1 MEFGFDEVSYD
12 RQEDEM
18 QELSGLFGVAHIRF
32 LHGATDEGAVN
43 IFVNNRLF
51 ARNVKFTEITD
62 YMRVRPGRVNIRI
75 VSAVG
80 SNRPILVDNITISP
94 FFIATIAIT
103 GNDNELKL
111 TVINDPNMP
120 PLLDVAR
127 FRVSNLTDDVP
138 RVDVVQANGRVLF
151 RNVDRGET
159 TRYISMQPGR
169 YRIHVKRAG
178 TEDIVLR
185 VPNVVLRQRRNITMY
200 ILGSV
205 VGRNRL
211 KAVLPLD
218 GNTYLFDEQF

>member
-12 RQEDEM
+12 RPVDEM
-18 QELSGLFGVAHIRF
+18 QDLSGLFGVAYLRF
-32 LHGATDEGAVN
+32 LHGAIDVSAVN

-51 ARNVKFTEITD
+51 ARNIKFTEITE

-75 VSAVG
+75 IPTVG
-80 SNRPILVDNITISP
+80 PNRPILDENITITP
-94 FFIATIAIT
+94 FYIATIVIT
-103 GNDNELKL
+103 GTEKELKL
-111 TVINDPNMP
+111 TIINDPNMP

-127 FRVSNLTDDVP
+127 FRVSNLTEDVP
-138 RVDVVQANGRVLF
+138 RVDVVQANGKVLF
-151 RNVDRGET
+151 RNVDRGVT
-159 TRYISMQPGR
+159 TRYINMQPGR
-169 YRIHVKRAG
+169 YRLHVKRAG

-205 VGRNRL
+205 VGRERL

-218 GNTYLFDEQF
+218 GNTYLFDEQM